1 MAGFWAGFGPAMA
14 DRINS
19 RRDAMEERAAKRR
32 QYLTEEGYKRR
43 AERNELVQTV
53 KTSAS
58 YLSNLGMD
66 EDRIK
71 YLIDKDPN
79 GLLTLA
85 AKTQK
90 ANESGQSRLTGTD
103 LNSAVTML
111 EDQNV
116 PEGSLSDVIENRFET
131 FMRVQQGEKPARSGA
146 NLFAAMLGYDDSEIK
161 AVYDEELVDGYT
173 GADIAASLDRPIMD
187 TSGIG
192 SANIDYRNIT
202 PPSPIELSD
211 WSGVAKDV
219 SEQIKAA
226 QDRAILDLRRDK
238 TLTEQERTEKL
249 RSIEENPAQLP
260 EVVDLLKMYENAQP
274 GIISANPILPKMYRD
289 LFAAAGE
296 SGTPAAAPNESTT
309 PVQTPMGDTTP
320 AASVTPE
327 PVSPPAAPTSGAA
340 FGSANRKD
348 ARDAARG
355 NGTTTP
361 TNITPTPDALNLSD
375 PTPEEMRAAPVF
387 PDVTSFWEAYS
398 ADPETISTYKYI
410 RIANE
415 GVVYANQ
422 YFKGTQ

>member
-43 AERNELVQTV
+43 AQRNELVQTV

-71 YLIDKDPN
+71 YLIDSDPN

-85 AKTQK
+85 AQTQK
-90 ANESGQSRLTGTD
+90 ANESGKSRLTGTD

-116 PEGSLSDVIENRFET
+116 PAGSLTDVIENRFET

-161 AVYDEELVDGYT
+161 AVYNEELVDGYT

-192 SANIDYRNIT
+192 SANIDYSKVNTTTIDMSAFSSVAT
-202 PPSPIELSD
+202 DVSQQIVD
-211 WSGVAKDV
+211 MVKKAKDKIRNDPDLTPA
-219 SEQIKAA
+219 QISK
-226 QDRAILDLRRDK
+226 
-238 TLTEQERTEKL
+238 KL
-249 RSIEENPAQLP
+249 SSIEENPAQLS
-260 EVVDLLKMYENAQP
+260 EVVSMFKMYEAALP
-274 GIISANPILPKMYRD
+274 GIISKNPLLPKMYLD
-289 LFAAAGE
+289 LFAAAEGE
-296 SGTPAAAPNESTT
+296 SETPAAATNEITT
-309 PVQTPMGDTTP
+309 TVLPPMGDTTP
-320 AASVTPE
+320 AAPSTTAPASTPVA
-327 PVSPPAAPTSGAA
+327 PVGGDPRSRRSIQEANQANAAAV
-340 FGSANRKD
+340 AN
-348 ARDAARG
+348 
-355 NGTTTP
+355 TPSTTP
-361 TNITPTPDALNLSD
+361 TTDALNLPD

-387 PDVTSFWEAYS
+387 PDEESFWEAYS

-410 RIANE
+410 RIGNT

-422 YFKGTQ
+422 YFKGDE